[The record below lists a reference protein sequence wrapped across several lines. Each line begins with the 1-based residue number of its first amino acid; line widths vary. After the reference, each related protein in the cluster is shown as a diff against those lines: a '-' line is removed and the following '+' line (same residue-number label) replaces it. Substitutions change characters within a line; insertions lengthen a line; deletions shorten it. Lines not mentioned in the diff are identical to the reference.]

1 MVPCIDDTCSD
12 MLSLWRDLLDVRSL
26 LDVNSELLVGSA
38 HDDGVSL
45 AVMKRDGVAD
55 LVCSVPRTAAAMFA
69 IGGGQAPRRYYY
81 IMGKD
86 VCARKVARVFGDA
99 IVAPGN
105 HETISQSSRRRASLG
120 D

>member
-1 MVPCIDDTCSD
+1 
-12 MLSLWRDLLDVRSL
+12 MLSLWRDLLDVRGL
-26 LDVNSELLVGSA
+26 LDVNGELLVGSA

-45 AVMKRDGVAD
+45 TVMKRDGVAD

-86 VCARKVARVFGDA
+86 VCAGKLLGLWRCYSSPWKSRDNFPVKPTPRKL
-99 IVAPGN
+99 
-105 HETISQSSRRRASLG
+105 RRLG
-120 D
+120 RE

>member
-12 MLSLWRDLLDVRSL
+12 MLSLWRDLLDVCSL
-26 LDVNSELLVGSA
+26 LDVDSELLIGSA

-69 IGGGQAPRRYYY
+69 IGGGQAPRRYYL

-86 VCARKVARVFGDA
+86 VCARKVGQVFDDA

-105 HETISQSSRRRASLG
+105 HETISQQSRRRASLG